1 MKTLFFFFTIF
12 LLLIFELWLGSLSL
26 YMPFMW
32 MGFFYFA
39 ICRYPS
45 KLLTVTGVIAVILL
59 DLILYR
65 RLWLPDFF
73 VAGTVCYLVWRF
85 RNFWQ
90 QSIWSGGL
98 AGILLVLFAYTIQ
111 FIACAFSHGFSVM
124 HLTDSAAQMT
134 ALLPPGFLL
143 QTFLIYIA
151 DKVQKKLRFEQ
162 FFVVDKQ
169 SNSISIYRRRG
180 EYSR

>member
-12 LLLIFELWLGSLSL
+12 LLLIFELWLGSLSV

-45 KLLTVTGVIAVILL
+45 RLLTVTGVIAVILL

-65 RLWLPDFF
+65 RLLLPDFF
-73 VAGTVCYLVWRF
+73 IGSTLCYLVWHY

-90 QSIWSGGL
+90 QSIWNGGV
-98 AGILLVLFAYTIQ
+98 AGILLVLFAYVIQ
-111 FIACAFSHGFSVM
+111 FISVSFLHGFSVM
-124 HLTDSAAQMT
+124 HLTDTAAQMT
-134 ALLPPGFLL
+134 ALLPFGFLL
-143 QTFLIYIA
+143 QTFLIYSA
-151 DKVQKKLRFEQ
+151 DKVQKKLRFELL
-162 FFVVDKQ
+162 FVEDKQ